1 MGKLIEE
8 RGSRHDENLRLK
20 SALCTKESNLNQ
32 LNAEAKVAATDTR
45 KLQATIDSMRQTKEP
60 ILKENS
66 DLKEWKRDAA
76 QQIVDLT
83 VWKEQAQLLINQYK
97 KEKLA
102 SDVLAQMVVDLEK
115 KLERYRR
122 KYQASTKALAVMEET
137 LRTVATHRKM
147 LVEKKPSADKD
158 LCNGHLNK
166 P

>member
-8 RGSRHDENLRLK
+8 RGSRHDENLLLK

-45 KLQATIDSMRQTKEP
+45 KLQATIDAMRQTKEP

-76 QQIVDLT
+76 QQIIDLT
-83 VWKEQAQLLINQYK
+83 VWKEQAQLLINQK
-97 KEKLA
+97 KK
-102 SDVLAQMVVDLEK
+102 K